1 MNAAIKLAPNGA
13 IEAYAVRYGN
23 PDQPDRSMTRDYF
36 TDKTDLMLNEWGWPR
51 PVLLEHMVTPE
62 GERAGS
68 VGQWHSAIKDSV
80 GVKLRGQLNTAHP
93 MYPTLAR
100 DIQAGRYFLSSDS
113 APHLVKRRPMPNG
126 TNELTR
132 WGLLTASL
140 TKSPAEHRLMPATMV
155 KALALKAGARHSGSD
170 AADMQAMH
178 DLTVR
183 QGAACAPA
191 GKSTQ
196 QPKRPL
202 YQTDPDLFYSTVA
215 GEAGFEYATRLKREF
230 DLKDSARRLKLEAEF
245 ERITETD
252 EAKRAR
258 LLRELDRIDP
268 GRRERSSVAR
278 PGATAGSVISDF
290 WSSPEARKLP

>member
-1 MNAAIKLAPNGA
+1 MNAIKLAPNGA
-13 IEAYAVRYGN
+13 IEAYAVRWGS
-23 PDQPDRSMTRDYF
+23 PDQPDRSPMRDYF
-36 TDKTDLMLNEWGWPR
+36 TKETDLMLSAWGWPR
-51 PVLLEHMVTPE
+51 PILLDHMVTPE

-68 VGQWHSAIKDSV
+68 LGQWHGAAKDST
-80 GVKLRGQLNTAHP
+80 GVKLRGQLNVAHP

-100 DIQAGRYFLSSDS
+100 DIQAGKYFLSSDS

-183 QGAACAPA
+183 QGAACAA
-191 GKSTQ
+191 KSSALGGSLTAEQ
-196 QPKRPL
+196 DAEIEREMKSERKVELLQ
-202 YQTDPDLFYSTVA
+202 
-215 GEAGFEYATRLKREF
+215 RL
-230 DLKDSARRLKLEAEF
+230 ARLQ
-245 ERITETD
+245 ETD
-252 EAKRAR
+252 EQKRAR

-268 GRRERSSVAR
+268 GRRDRTNEPR
-278 PGATAGSVISDF
+278 PGPVVGTWA
-290 WSSPEARKLP
+290 SPFDPNKDTGRRTW